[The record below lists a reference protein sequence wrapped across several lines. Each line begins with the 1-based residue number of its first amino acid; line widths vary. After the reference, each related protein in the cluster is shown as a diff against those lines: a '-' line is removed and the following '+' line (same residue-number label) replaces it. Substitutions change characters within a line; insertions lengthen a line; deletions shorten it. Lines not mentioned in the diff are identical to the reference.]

1 MITGL
6 SFSGRILRLQRRD
19 PGSIPGGSIFSDA
32 ENGWMKNKM
41 EKQNVVNHK
50 SYLLKSVRL
59 KILKKIFINKL

>member
-1 MITGL
+1 
-6 SFSGRILRLQRRD
+6 
-19 PGSIPGGSIFSDA
+19 
-32 ENGWMKNKM
+32 MKNKM